1 MVPNFHCPHLSSW
14 RSAQIGLSNHRSLI
28 VQFIKVTQ
36 SGRCAANHLTDTALK
51 AKSCDDTHVYVAL
64 SDVGLANPSRRIKSG
79 CWVERNNATGLTSTV
94 GLSLAHKEVEQFRK
108 VPLAADSNTFVQ
120 TSTGHA
126 ICTSMR
132 IYKQYQ
138 NMD

>member
-1 MVPNFHCPHLSSW
+1 L
-14 RSAQIGLSNHRSLI
+14 
-28 VQFIKVTQ
+28 
-36 SGRCAANHLTDTALK
+36 
-51 AKSCDDTHVYVAL
+51 
-64 SDVGLANPSRRIKSG
+64 
-79 CWVERNNATGLTSTV
+79 VERNNATGLTLTA
-94 GLSLAHKEVEQFRK
+94 GLFVAHREVEQFTK

-126 ICTSMR
+126 ICKSMR